1 MKEMI
6 RLQAERAA
14 KKATKVLTVT
24 IQLALGRET
33 TERNFKVVFA
43 ENAEVDRAEEERK
56 IIGLSMRK
64 YTSIMHM
71 GGTASILESSLSLVT
86 Q

>member
-6 RLQAERAA
+6 RTQAAKAA
-14 KKATKVLTVT
+14 KKASRVLVVT

-33 TERNFKVVFA
+33 TEREFKVVFSEEA
-43 ENAEVDRAEEERK
+43 VINRAEEERK
-56 IIGLSMRK
+56 ILGLSMRK

-71 GGTASILESSLSLVT
+71 GGSATVLASQLNLT
-86 Q
+86 T